1 MLISLIR
8 RSFFRLT
15 HTRYFSKLINEK
27 DINEKNIHCSIAD
40 PSIPLPL
47 IISTSGVPIHLY
59 TRELEPQALKQLI
72 VLAESGI
79 VKGFVAAM
87 ADVHVGVGATIGTV
101 FASTT
106 HVSPYAVGADI
117 GCGMI
122 AAPIHG
128 LTLNKLKESW
138 KKEIQQKIKIAIPT
152 GHDARVKAHRKT
164 ENIIRNL
171 GACTNYLKSQIS
183 DITKKQLGTLGSG
196 NHFLEILY
204 DENEQIWIMLHSG
217 SRRIGKETCD
227 YYHSIAGDQMSKHRL
242 PIINEL
248 KYLEIDSSE
257 GQNYLID
264 MRWCLNY
271 AEQNRRIMLDEL
283 CSIIKSVT
291 GFETDLKRMVNI
303 HHNYCQQ
310 ENVCFNNSQ
319 EEEFVWVTRK
329 GATSARKGQLGI
341 IPGSM
346 GTGSFI
352 VEGLGNSLS
361 FYSCSHG
368 AGRLM
373 SRTMAMKQISQQ
385 SFEQAMKG
393 IVSDTNAALRDEA
406 PQAYKDLTTVMNN
419 QESLVKIVHRLKPLI
434 NVKGMSERNIR
445 YSKKSKKKN

>member
-1 MLISLIR
+1 MLSTLIKRSL
-8 RSFFRLT
+8 FRLT
-15 HTRYFSKLINEK
+15 RSRHFSRLIKEEDANE
-27 DINEKNIHCSIAD
+27 NSLHCSIAD
-40 PSIPLPL
+40 SSTPLPL
-47 IISTSGVPIHLY
+47 IIPTSGVPIHLY
-59 TRELEPQALKQLI
+59 TREIESKALKQLT

-101 FASTT
+101 FASLT

-122 AAPIHG
+122 AAPIDG
-128 LTLNKLKESW
+128 LTKAKLNEKW
-138 KKEIQQKIKIAIPT
+138 KKEIQ
-152 GHDARVKAHRKT
+152 R
-164 ENIIRNL
+164 
-171 GACTNYLKSQIS
+171 ACTNYLRNQIC

-204 DENEQIWIMLHSG
+204 DENDQVWIMLHSG

-227 YYHSIAGDQMSKHRL
+227 YYHGIAGQQMSQRRL
-242 PIINEL
+242 PVINEL

-257 GQNYLID
+257 GQDYLID

-283 CSIIKSVT
+283 CSIIKLVT
-291 GFETDLKRMVNI
+291 GYEADLKRMVNI

-310 ENVCFNNSQ
+310 ERISFEGPESAT
-319 EEEFVWVTRK
+319 EELVWVTRK

-352 VEGLGNSLS
+352 VQGLGNSLS
-361 FYSCSHG
+361 FHSCSHG

-385 SFEQAMKG
+385 SFEQAMQG
-393 IVSDTNAALRDEA
+393 IVSDTSAALRDEA
-406 PQAYKDLTTVMNN
+406 PQAYKNLTTVMTN
-419 QESLVKIVHRLKPLI
+419 QETLVKIVHRLKPLI
-434 NVKGMSERNIR
+434 NVKGVSERNIR
-445 YSKKSKKKN
+445 FSKKSNKKK

>member
-1 MLISLIR
+1 MILNTLIKRSCSRLIR
-8 RSFFRLT
+8 S
-15 HTRYFSKLINEK
+15 RYFSTLVHEVDVEGKSAQ
-27 DINEKNIHCSIAD
+27 CSIAD
-40 PSIPLPL
+40 SSTLLPL
-47 IISTSGVPIHLY
+47 IIPTSGVPIHLY
-59 TRELEPQALKQLI
+59 TRQLESKALQQLV

-101 FASTT
+101 FASLT

-122 AAPIHG
+122 AVPIVG
-128 LTLNKLKESW
+128 LTTTKLKETW
-138 KKEIQQKIKIAIPT
+138 KREIQQKIKNAIPT
-152 GHDARVKAHRKT
+152 GHDARVKAHAKAN
-164 ENIIRNL
+164 EIIRNL
-171 GACTNYLKSQIS
+171 GTCTNYLKNQIC

-227 YYHSIAGDQMSKHRL
+227 YYHSIAGQQMSQRRL

-257 GQNYLID
+257 GRDYLID

-283 CSIIKSVT
+283 CLIIKSVT
-291 GFETDLKRMVNI
+291 NHEADLKRMVNI

-310 ENVCFNNSQ
+310 EKICFEKS
-319 EEEFVWVTRK
+319 EEELVWVTRK
-329 GATSARKGQLGI
+329 GATSARKGQFGI

-352 VEGLGNSLS
+352 VEGLGNPLS

-393 IVSDTNAALRDEA
+393 IVSDTNSGLRDEA
-406 PQAYKDLTTVMNN
+406 PQAYKVN
-419 QESLVKIVHRLKPLI
+419 K
-434 NVKGMSERNIR
+434 NVFC
-445 YSKKSKKKN
+445 